1 MARNQMG
8 SCSAAKKN
16 EMLPHAA
23 MWTDLQT
30 LILSKV
36 RQKENDKHLDT
47 TFVQNLKYETKEPFD
62 EAEIEQET

>member
-1 MARNQMG
+1 MG

-16 EMLPHAA
+16 EMLPRAA
-23 MWTDLQT
+23 TWTDLQT

>member
-1 MARNQMG
+1 
-8 SCSAAKKN
+8 
-16 EMLPHAA
+16 MLPHAA
-23 MWTDLQT
+23 TWTDLQT

-47 TFVQNLKYETKEPFD
+47 TFVQNLKYETKERFD